1 MKFLQVRH
9 ATSILNYSGV
19 KIIIDPI
26 FNAKETLPP
35 FPLTPNKR
43 SNPIVDLITPLDT
56 LLDIDV
62 VLSTHIHV
70 DHFDDKAKEL
80 LDKKVDV
87 ICQSNDEDTIRSWGF
102 INVIPISDE
111 IVYKG
116 MSIKRVEGQHGTGET
131 GKRMGKSSGYVL
143 STENEPTIYI
153 TGDTIYNDSVK
164 ENIERF
170 DPEILIMNSGSP
182 KFLNSDPIVMNIMDV
197 EKTMKINPDLA
208 FIIVHLDTF
217 NHCIEKREDFLEY
230 FSKERLEEMG
240 VKKFYVPND
249 NESIELDKKIESNNK

>member
-9 ATSILNYSGV
+9 ATSILDYSGV

-26 FNAKETLPP
+26 FNKKETLPP

-43 SNPIVDLITPLDT
+43 RNPIVDLSTPLDV

-62 VLSTHIHV
+62 VLSTHIHM

-80 LDKKVDV
+80 LDKKVDI
-87 ICQSNDEDTIRSWGF
+87 ICQSNNEDTIKSWGF
-102 INVIPISDE
+102 MNVIPVTDE
-111 IVYKG
+111 TIYKNI
-116 MSIKRVEGQHGTGET
+116 SIKRVKAQHGTGET
-131 GKRMGKSSGYVL
+131 GERMGISSGYIL
-143 STENEPTIYI
+143 TAESEPTIYI

-170 DPEILIMNSGSP
+170 NPKILIINSGSP

-197 EKTMKINPDLA
+197 EKTMKINPSLT

-217 NHCIEKREDFLEY
+217 NHCIERREDFFEY
-230 FSKERLEEMG
+230 FSEERLAELSVNE
-240 VKKFYVPND
+240 FYVPKD
-249 NESIELDKKIESNNK
+249 NELLEFK

>member
-9 ATSILNYSGV
+9 ATSIIYYSGV

-26 FNAKETLPP
+26 FNAKEQLPP

-43 SNPIVDLITPLDT
+43 RNPIVDLTTPMDI

-87 ICQSNDEDTIRSWGF
+87 ICQSNDEDTIKSWGF
-102 INVIPISDE
+102 KSVIPVVDE
-111 IVYKG
+111 IVYNG
-116 MSIKRVEGQHGTGET
+116 ISIHRVEGQHGTGET
-131 GKRMGKSSGYVL
+131 GKRMGTSSGYIL
-143 STENEPTIYI
+143 SSEKEPTLYF
-153 TGDTIYNDSVK
+153 TGDTIYNDSVRD
-164 ENIERF
+164 NIEHF
-170 DPEILIMNSGSP
+170 KPEILIMNSGSP
-182 KFLNSDPIVMNIMDV
+182 KFLNSEPIVMNIMDV
-197 EKTMKINPDLA
+197 EKTMRINPNLT

-230 FSKERLEEMG
+230 FSKERLEELG
-240 VKKFYVPND
+240 VDKFFIPED
-249 NESIELDKKIESNNK
+249 NEWLEF